1 MGFYVRGI
9 SWARQMRA
17 LAVITASL
25 FTAAGFAGTVK
36 AADGADLNRRA
47 DASGVS
53 ATSAATATA
62 TATTSNSSSSSRETT
77 FDPNTASAADL
88 AGSVIV
94 QAIPNKLDEA
104 RNAVLSAGGTVG
116 DELPLVNGFEA
127 ELPQGVAKKV
137 LGPIVAITP
146 NRNVQFEEFAYD
158 DATTASN
165 FARTAGATA
174 AWAAGS
180 LGEGVGVAVIDTG
193 IAGMNDFAG
202 RVVYGPDL
210 SGEGTTIDSYGHGT
224 VMAGV
229 IGGSGADSASSGKFY
244 TGVAPKATLVS
255 VKAAGANGVT
265 DVSTMLQAMHW
276 VSAYK
281 DQYNIRVLNLSWGT
295 SSTQDPAVDPL
306 NYAVQRLWKQG
317 IVVVVAAGNSG
328 PQSGTITKP
337 GDDPVVITVGAY
349 DDKQNTD
356 PGDDVVSSW
365 SSRGPTAQGLTKPD
379 VVAPG
384 RTLVSARAYG
394 STIEKDNPK
403 ALIAPSYIK
412 GSGTSQAAAVT
423 SGVAALLLAKRPD
436 LTPDQVKHV
445 LKSTASPM
453 GSTAA
458 TAQGA
463 GRIRGDAALTASV
476 LNASV
481 QATPATG
488 MGSLEASRGGRN
500 VQTDC
505 NNDGVMDVIKG
516 EITVHCQQWVPADWT
531 GTSWTGTSW
540 TGTSWTGTSWT
551 GTSWTGTS
559 WTGTSWTGTS
569 WTGGTWTGTSWTG
582 TSWTG
587 TSWTGT
593 SWTGTS
599 WTGTSWTGT
608 SWTTGEWTTGLWEDE
623 FLTAFWGQRP
633 SGRYLP
639 GEVSDFDT
647 DPLLSKR
654 T

>member
-1 MGFYVRGI
+1 LRGI
-9 SWARQMRA
+9 SWARQTRA
-17 LAVITASL
+17 LSAVVAALFLAAS
-25 FTAAGFAGTVK
+25 FAGTIK
-36 AADGADLNRRA
+36 A
-47 DASGVS
+47 
-53 ATSAATATA
+53 
-62 TATTSNSSSSSRETT
+62 
-77 FDPNTASAADL
+77 TASAASPDARTESISAAGATEGSAARL
-88 AGSVIV
+88 AGTAGDIEGSVIV
-94 QAIPNKLDEA
+94 QAVPGKLAEA
-104 RNAVLSAGGTVG
+104 RAAVEKAGGTTG
-116 DELPLVNGFEA
+116 TELPLVNGFEA
-127 ELPQGVAKKV
+127 KLPAGVAK
-137 LGPIVAITP
+137 LISGPIVSITS
-146 NRNVQFEEFAYD
+146 NRSVQFEEFSYD
-158 DATTASN
+158 ATTTASN
-165 FARTAGATA
+165 FARTSGATA
-174 AWAAGS
+174 AWGAGS
-180 LGEGVGVAVIDTG
+180 LGEGIGVAVIDTG
-193 IAGMNDFAG
+193 IAGMKDFSG

-229 IGGSGADSASSGKFY
+229 IGGSGADGAASGAAY

-295 SSTQDPAVDPL
+295 SSTQDPAIDPL

-337 GDDPVVITVGAY
+337 ADDPVVLTVGAY
-349 DDKQNTD
+349 DDKQNTSD
-356 PGDDVVSSW
+356 SDDGVTSW
-365 SSRGPTAQGLTKPD
+365 SSKGPTAQGVTKPD
-379 VVAPG
+379 IVAPG
-384 RTLVSARAYG
+384 RTLVSARAFG
-394 STIEKDNPK
+394 STIEKENPK
-403 ALIAPSYIK
+403 ALISPSYIK
-412 GSGTSQAAAVT
+412 GSGTSQAAALT
-423 SGVAALLLAKRPD
+423 SGLVALLLAKRPE
-436 LTPDQVKHV
+436 LTPDQVKHL
-445 LKSTASPM
+445 LKSTANPM
-453 GSTAA
+453 GTTSANT
-458 TAQGA
+458 QGA
-463 GRIRGDAALTASV
+463 GRVRLDAALTASAA
-476 LNASV
+476 NAPA

-488 MGSLEASRGGRN
+488 LGSLEASRGGRN

-505 NNDGVMDVIKG
+505 NNDGTIDVIRG
-516 EITVHCQQWVPADWT
+516 EITVHCMPWVPQDWT

-608 SWTTGEWTTGLWEDE
+608 SWTTGEWTTGLWGEDE
-623 FLTAFWGQRP
+623 FLTAFWGPRP
-633 SGRYLP
+633 RGKYIA
-639 GEVSDFDT
+639 GEVSDFDL
-647 DPLLSKR
+647 DPRLNKR
-654 T
+654 N